1 VKESEDYFG
10 RRITFSIAGESHAV
24 TSPDNR
30 RQKRILY
37 MTCWCRKR
45 PSTQSTPLDADPSTF
60 PLPLA
65 ASYSGPPSTTDFK
78 VPKGPRRQAGRPL
91 QRRSRP
97 NLKNDYSSTIPIRQ
111 PETPKYNRFA
121 SSAPSV
127 YSPMHATP
135 SPSAAFAKMTA
146 GGFRPKQTPARSLMQ
161 AAKDAEESAARIRKE
176 RSGSSTPG
184 PTGSALSDRIKDMA
198 NKAGVESSKGKRV
211 RV

>member
-1 VKESEDYFG
+1 
-10 RRITFSIAGESHAV
+10 
-24 TSPDNR
+24 
-30 RQKRILY
+30 

-45 PSTQSTPLDADPSTF
+45 HSAQSTPLDADPSTF

-78 VPKGPRRQAGRPL
+78 IPKGPRRQAGRPL

-111 PETPKYNRFA
+111 PETPKHSRFA

-127 YSPMHATP
+127 YSPLHANP
-135 SPSAAFAKMTA
+135 SPSAVFAKMTA

-161 AAKDAEESAARIRKE
+161 AAKDAEEAEQARIRKE
-176 RSGSSTPG
+176 RSESTTPG
-184 PTGSALSDRIKDMA
+184 PSGSALSARIKDMA
-198 NKAGVESSKGKRV
+198 NKSGVESSKGKRV